1 VCYAIIKYAKESRY
15 QESCSIYSAGDGVE
29 GRTMTALRDLHRD
42 DKPRE
47 KLLNKG
53 VSALKNDELLAI
65 LLGSGIQGKD
75 VRKLSREIVQIMDDD
90 FDALSLK
97 KLCDIH
103 GLGQA
108 KASQILASIELS
120 KRYLVKSNTRITS
133 AQEVYETLRP
143 FSAKSQEY
151 FLSITLD
158 GASHIINTRTV
169 FIGTLNQ
176 SLVHPREVFADAIAD
191 RAAGIIIAHNHP
203 SGTLEASRADIA
215 ITQRLKEV
223 SKLVGIELLDHVIL
237 AKSGFYSFSDE
248 GLL

>member
-1 VCYAIIKYAKESRY
+1 MKTIHE
-15 QESCSIYSAGDGVE
+15 
-29 GRTMTALRDLHRD
+29 LHKD

-47 KLLNKG
+47 KLVAKG
-53 VSALKNDELLAI
+53 VQALKNDELLAI
-65 LLGSGIQGKD
+65 LLGSGVQGKD
-75 VRKLSREIVQIMDDD
+75 VRKLAKEIVAMMDEG
-90 FDALSLK
+90 FDKLTLK
-97 KLCDIH
+97 KLCEIH
-103 GLGQA
+103 GLGLA

-120 KRYLVKSNTRITS
+120 KRYLIRSNKRITS
-133 AQEVYETLRP
+133 AGEVYEELKA
-143 FSAKSQEY
+143 FSSKSQEH
-151 FLSITLD
+151 FLTITLD
-158 GASHIINTRTV
+158 GASHVINTRTV

-203 SGTLEASRADIA
+203 SGTLEASRADIQ

-237 AKSGFYSFSDE
+237 SKHGFYSFSDE

>member
-1 VCYAIIKYAKESRY
+1 
-15 QESCSIYSAGDGVE
+15 
-29 GRTMTALRDLHRD
+29 MTALRDLHKN

-47 KLLNKG
+47 KLLAKG
-53 VSALKNDELLAI
+53 VEALKNEELLAI
-65 LLGSGIQGKD
+65 LLGSGVQGKD
-75 VRKLSREIVQIMDDD
+75 VRKLAKEIITMMDKE
-90 FDALSLK
+90 FDHFGKLSDRLTLE
-97 KLCDIH
+97 KLCNIH
-103 GLGQA
+103 GLGIA
-108 KASQILASIELS
+108 KASQILASLELS
-120 KRYLVKSNTRITS
+120 KRYLIKSNKRITDAKDVYDELKAFS
-133 AQEVYETLRP
+133 IKNQEH
-143 FSAKSQEY
+143 
-151 FLSITLD
+151 FLTITLD

-203 SGTLEASRADIA
+203 SGTLEASRADVQ

-237 AKSGFYSFSDE
+237 SKHGYYSFSDE

>member
-1 VCYAIIKYAKESRY
+1 
-15 QESCSIYSAGDGVE
+15 
-29 GRTMTALRDLHRD
+29 MTALRDLHKH

-47 KLLNKG
+47 KLVAKG
-53 VSALKNDELLAI
+53 VEALKNEELLAI

-75 VRKLSREIVQIMDDD
+75 VRKLAKEIVAMLDKD
-90 FDALSLK
+90 FDNLSLQA
-97 KLCDIH
+97 LCDIH
-103 GLGQA
+103 GLGIA

-120 KRYLVKSNTRITS
+120 KRYLIRSNKRITE
-133 AQEVYETLRP
+133 AKDVYEELKA
-143 FSAKSQEY
+143 FSTKSQEH
-151 FLSITLD
+151 FLTITLD

-203 SGTLEASRADIA
+203 SGTLEASRADVS

-237 AKSGFYSFSDE
+237 SKHGYYSFSDE

>member
-1 VCYAIIKYAKESRY
+1 
-15 QESCSIYSAGDGVE
+15 
-29 GRTMTALRDLHRD
+29 MTALRDLHKH

-47 KLLNKG
+47 KLVAKG
-53 VSALKNDELLAI
+53 VEALKNEELLAI

-75 VRKLSREIVQIMDDD
+75 VRKLAKEIVAMLDKG
-90 FDALSLK
+90 FDTLTLN

-103 GLGQA
+103 GLGIA
-108 KASQILASIELS
+108 KASQILASIEFS
-120 KRYLVKSNTRITS
+120 KRYLIRSNRRITD
-133 AQEVYETLRP
+133 AKDVYEELKS
-143 FSAKSQEY
+143 FSTKSQEH
-151 FLSITLD
+151 FLTITLD

-203 SGTLEASRADIA
+203 SGTLEASRADVA

-237 AKSGFYSFSDE
+237 SKHGYYSFSDE
-248 GLL
+248 GLI

>member
-1 VCYAIIKYAKESRY
+1 
-15 QESCSIYSAGDGVE
+15 
-29 GRTMTALRDLHRD
+29 MTALRDLHKD

-47 KLLNKG
+47 KLVRKG
-53 VSALKNDELLAI
+53 VQALKNEELLAV
-65 LLGSGIQGKD
+65 LLGSGVQGKD
-75 VRKLSREIVQIMDDD
+75 VRKLAKEIVAMMDASFENLTLD
-90 FDALSLK
+90 

-103 GLGQA
+103 GLGLA

-120 KRYLVKSNTRITS
+120 KRYLIRSNKRITS
-133 AQEVYETLRP
+133 AQDIYEELKN
-143 FSAKSQEY
+143 FSTKNQEH
-151 FLSITLD
+151 FLTITLD
-158 GASHIINTRTV
+158 GASHILNTRTV

-176 SLVHPREVFADAIAD
+176 SLVHPREVFSDAIAD

-203 SGTLEASRADIA
+203 SGTLEASRADIQ

-237 AKSGFYSFSDE
+237 SKHGFYSFSDE

>member
-1 VCYAIIKYAKESRY
+1 
-15 QESCSIYSAGDGVE
+15 
-29 GRTMTALRDLHRD
+29 MTALRDLHKD

-47 KLLNKG
+47 KLVAKG
-53 VSALKNDELLAI
+53 VEALKNEELLAI
-65 LLGSGIQGKD
+65 LLGSGVQGKD
-75 VRKLSREIVQIMDDD
+75 VRKLAKEIVVLMDEG
-90 FDALSLK
+90 FDRLSLQA
-97 KLCDIH
+97 LCDIH
-103 GLGQA
+103 GLGVA

-120 KRYLVKSNTRITS
+120 KRYLIRSNKRITS
-133 AQEVYETLRP
+133 AEDVYEELKS
-143 FSAKSQEY
+143 FSTKSQEH
-151 FLSITLD
+151 FLTITLD

-203 SGTLEASRADIA
+203 SGTLEASRADVQ

-237 AKSGFYSFSDE
+237 AKDGFYSFSDE

>member
-1 VCYAIIKYAKESRY
+1 
-15 QESCSIYSAGDGVE
+15 
-29 GRTMTALRDLHRD
+29 MTALRDLHKD

-47 KLLNKG
+47 KLITKG
-53 VSALKNDELLAI
+53 VEALKNDELLAI
-65 LLGSGIQGKD
+65 LLGSGVQGKD
-75 VRKLSREIVQIMDDD
+75 VRKLAKEIVALMDTG
-90 FDALSLK
+90 FDELSLQ

-103 GLGQA
+103 GLGVA

-120 KRYLVKSNTRITS
+120 KRYLIRSNKRITS
-133 AQEVYETLRP
+133 AEDVYEELKT
-143 FSAKSQEY
+143 FSSKSQEH
-151 FLSITLD
+151 FLTITLD

-203 SGTLEASRADIA
+203 SGTLEASRADVQ

-237 AKSGFYSFSDE
+237 SKHGFYSFSDE

>member
-1 VCYAIIKYAKESRY
+1 MKSIK
-15 QESCSIYSAGDGVE
+15 
-29 GRTMTALRDLHRD
+29 ALHNH

-47 KLLNKG
+47 KLAKKG
-53 VSALKNDELLAI
+53 VEALKNEELMSV
-65 LLGSGIQGKD
+65 LLGSGVQGKD
-75 VRKLSREIVQIMDDD
+75 VRKLSKEIVALLDSD
-90 FDALSLK
+90 FDDVTLD
-97 KLCDIH
+97 KLCAVH
-103 GLGQA
+103 GLGLA

-120 KRYLVKSNTRITS
+120 KRYLIQNNRRITS
-133 AQEVYETLRP
+133 AKDVFEEL
-143 FSAKSQEY
+143 KSFTTKTQEY
-151 FLSITLD
+151 FLTITLD

-203 SGTLEASRADIA
+203 SGTLTASRADIKV
-215 ITQRLKEV
+215 TQRLKEV

-237 AKSGFYSFSDE
+237 SKNGFYSFSDE

>member
-1 VCYAIIKYAKESRY
+1 
-15 QESCSIYSAGDGVE
+15 
-29 GRTMTALRDLHRD
+29 MTALRDLHKD

-47 KLLNKG
+47 KLIAKG
-53 VSALKNDELLAI
+53 VEALKNEELLAV
-65 LLGSGIQGKD
+65 LLGSGVQGKD
-75 VRKLSREIVQIMDDD
+75 VRKLAKEIVALMNTG
-90 FDALSLK
+90 FNELSLR

-103 GLGQA
+103 GLGLA

-120 KRYLVKSNTRITS
+120 KRYLIRSNKRITS
-133 AQEVYETLRP
+133 AQDVYDELKS
-143 FSAKSQEY
+143 FSTKSQEH
-151 FLSITLD
+151 FLTITLD

-203 SGTLEASRADIA
+203 SGTLEASRADMEV
-215 ITQRLKEV
+215 TRRLKEV

-237 AKSGFYSFSDE
+237 AKGGFYSFSDE

>member
-1 VCYAIIKYAKESRY
+1 
-15 QESCSIYSAGDGVE
+15 
-29 GRTMTALRDLHRD
+29 MTALRDLHKH

-47 KLLNKG
+47 KLVAKG
-53 VSALKNDELLAI
+53 VEALKNEELLAI

-75 VRKLSREIVQIMDDD
+75 VRKLAKEIVVMLDKD
-90 FDALSLK
+90 FDNLSLQA
-97 KLCDIH
+97 LCDIH
-103 GLGQA
+103 GLGIA

-120 KRYLVKSNTRITS
+120 KRYLIRSNKRITD
-133 AQEVYETLRP
+133 AKDVYDELKA
-143 FSAKSQEY
+143 FSTKSQEH
-151 FLSITLD
+151 FFTITLD

-203 SGTLEASRADIA
+203 SGTLEASRADVA

-237 AKSGFYSFSDE
+237 SKYGYYSFSDE

>member
-1 VCYAIIKYAKESRY
+1 MKRIKE
-15 QESCSIYSAGDGVE
+15 
-29 GRTMTALRDLHRD
+29 LHKD

-47 KLLNKG
+47 KLAARG
-53 VSALKNDELLAI
+53 AQALKNDELLAI
-65 LLGSGIQGKD
+65 LLGSGVQGKD
-75 VRKLSREIVQIMDDD
+75 VRKLAKEIISMLDSD
-90 FDALSLK
+90 FEALTLE

-103 GLGQA
+103 GLGVA

-120 KRYLVKSNTRITS
+120 KRYLVQNNKRITS
-133 AQEVYETLRP
+133 AEDVYSELKP
-143 FSAKSQEY
+143 FSTKSQEH

-203 SGTLEASRADIA
+203 SGTLEASRADVQ

-237 AKSGFYSFSDE
+237 AKNGFYSFSDE

>member
-1 VCYAIIKYAKESRY
+1 MKTLK
-15 QESCSIYSAGDGVE
+15 Q
-29 GRTMTALRDLHRD
+29 LHKD

-47 KLLNKG
+47 KLVSKG
-53 VSALKNDELLAI
+53 VQALRNDELLAV
-65 LLGSGIQGKD
+65 LLGSGVQGKD
-75 VRKLSREIVQIMDDD
+75 VRKLAKEIVSMMDDN
-90 FDALSLK
+90 FDNLSLD

-103 GLGQA
+103 GLGIA

-120 KRYLVKSNTRITS
+120 KRYLIRSNKRMTS
-133 AQEVYETLRP
+133 ARDVYDELKAFSTKTQEH
-143 FSAKSQEY
+143 

-176 SLVHPREVFADAIAD
+176 SIVHPREVFADAISD

-203 SGTLEASRADIA
+203 SGTLEASRADIQ

-237 AKSGFYSFSDE
+237 SKQGYYSFSDE